1 MKSTYENNKINVFI
15 RTINPATIN
24 YTNFHSELI
33 YIDIDNNNSFE
44 FFFQN
49 SSWQSKDNIQKAK
62 LEEVK

>member
-33 YIDIDNNNSFE
+33 YIDIDNNNSCNHSIFRL
-44 FFFQN
+44 
-49 SSWQSKDNIQKAK
+49 DTH
-62 LEEVK
+62 VP